1 MLTLKV
7 KLLSYTPQPEKLC
20 GVAARSCISRKTP
33 SELMDLPEEKLN
45 EALSKALSKGHHS
58 VIEHANFTFSLEGIS
73 RACTHQ
79 LVRHRIAS
87 YSQQSQRHVELSEL
101 NYVKPPSI
109 LKNNEALKIFEE
121 CLKAI
126 DETYRT
132 LIKMNIPLED
142 ARYILPN
149 AASTNIVVTMNAR
162 ELLHFFELRCCL
174 HAQWEIRKV
183 AWEMLKKV
191 KKVAPKIFEK
201 AGPPCISKGECPEK
215 DFSCPFFKRFIVKNK
230 NI

>member
-1 MLTLKV
+1 LLT
-7 KLLSYTPQPEKLC
+7 YTPQPEKIC
-20 GVAARSCISRKTP
+20 GVAARSCISKKTP
-33 SELMDLPEEKLN
+33 SELMDLPKEKLN
-45 EALSKALSKGHHS
+45 ETLDKTLSKGHYS
-58 VIEHANFTFSLEGIS
+58 VIEHANFTFSLEGLS

-87 YSQQSQRHVELSEL
+87 YSQQSQRYVKSTEFD
-101 NYVKPPSI
+101 YVKPPSI
-109 LKNNEALKIFEE
+109 LGNNQALKVFEE
-121 CLKAI
+121 GLKAI
-126 DETYRT
+126 NEAYKA

-191 KKVAPKIFEK
+191 QKVAPKLFEK
-201 AGPPCISKGECPEK
+201 AGPLCISKGECPEK
-215 DFSCPFFKRFIVKNK
+215 DSLCPFFKKFIAKQS
-230 NI
+230 